1 MSYFRNLNRTITKY
15 GSDEWNTLPTSN
27 RIVELLSEHR
37 VLIQTELDEVNAGR
51 RKLTDK
57 SFLGP
62 KERER
67 RRLEAIQQGQEV
79 ESEEQRKK
87 HFEYFDAMER
97 EHRKQK
103 ERRVKEAQQKRQAE
117 RKEQRIKDRREARQN
132 LRNPTASSENSG
144 RDALIN

>member
-1 MSYFRNLNRTITKY
+1 
-15 GSDEWNTLPTSN
+15 
-27 RIVELLSEHR
+27 
-37 VLIQTELDEVNAGR
+37 
-51 RKLTDK
+51 
-57 SFLGP
+57 
-62 KERER
+62 
-67 RRLEAIQQGQEV
+67 
-79 ESEEQRKK
+79 
-87 HFEYFDAMER
+87 MER